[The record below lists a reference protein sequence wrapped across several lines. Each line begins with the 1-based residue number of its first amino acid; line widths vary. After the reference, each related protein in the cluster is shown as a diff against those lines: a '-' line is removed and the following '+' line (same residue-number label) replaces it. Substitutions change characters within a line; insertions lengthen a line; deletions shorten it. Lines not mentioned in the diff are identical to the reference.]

1 MRSSFMSMKH
11 SSVVALV
18 LCATVSLLGCGPS
31 AAEKN
36 ARTKTRLVEIATVEP
51 ARAAERA
58 FTGIVAARTQSNL
71 TFRVPGKITERLVDT
86 GQTVRSGQVL
96 MRIDRTDYGH
106 AIAVQTGNVAAAK
119 ARLAQAEADAARYR
133 DLVPSGAVSRSAYDQ
148 MKAAADSARA
158 LLSAAKAQLKTARD
172 EGEYSTLVA
181 DADGTIMQ
189 TLAEPGQFVAAGQ
202 TVLKLAHAGP
212 REAAIDLP
220 ETLRPRIGSVA
231 EAKLYGSPVRAPAR
245 LRQLSDAADPVT
257 RTFEARY
264 VLEGLEA
271 QAPLGATVTVYL
283 PVGPHVSAMSVP
295 LGALDD
301 EGKGQGVWV
310 VSKAPLSVSFHPVKV
325 LQIGVERATIGG
337 GVHVGERIIAL
348 GGHVLHEGERVRIAE
363 TEESQP

>member
-1 MRSSFMSMKH
+1 MRSNMMLMKQFG
-11 SSVVALV
+11 VVVSALCV
-18 LCATVSLLGCGPS
+18 AVSLMGCGPS
-31 AAEKN
+31 AAAKDP
-36 ARTKTRLVEIATVEP
+36 RTEARLVEIATVKP
-51 ARAAERA
+51 ANAAERA
-58 FTGIVAARTQSNL
+58 FTGTVVARTQSNL

-86 GQTVRSGQVL
+86 GQTVHAGQAL

-158 LLSAAKAQLKTARD
+158 LLSAAQAQLKVARD
-172 EGEYSTLVA
+172 EGGYSTLVA
-181 DADGTIMQ
+181 DADGTIVQ

-212 REAAIDLP
+212 REAAIDLA
-220 ETLRPRIGSVA
+220 ETVRPKIGSSA
-231 EAKLYGSPVRAPAR
+231 EAMLYGSPKRLPAR
-245 LRQLSDAADPVT
+245 LRQLSDAADPLT

-264 VLEGLEA
+264 VLEGMEA

-283 PVGPHVSAMSVP
+283 PVASSVSAMSVP

-301 EGKGQGVWV
+301 EGNGPGIWIL
-310 VSKAPLSVSFHPVKV
+310 SKAPLSVSFHPVKV
-325 LQIGVERATIGG
+325 LELGVERATISG
-337 GVHVGERIIAL
+337 GVQVGERIIAL
-348 GGHVLHEGERVRIAE
+348 GGHVLHQGERVRIAK
-363 TEESQP
+363 TEEAQP